1 MRAGAALAEHE
12 RELEHEYGH
21 GSRMEGGEHYVDLMF
36 KRKWL
41 ELRRLPQILLVLD
54 FWLDVRSINTKLVTF
69 YST

>member
-1 MRAGAALAEHE
+1 MTIIVSTVFFIIYIVAAKKGRNVSPLFNTPISLAA
-12 RELEHEYGH
+12 R
-21 GSRMEGGEHYVDLMF
+21 RV
-36 KRKWL
+36 WL